1 MAEALLTNRLS
12 VLGST
17 AAVRSGGM
25 LGDGEPARPEAM
37 TAMAGY
43 GLDIAAHRSRRVTA
57 DDLEAADL
65 TLAMA
70 RENLRHAVVTAPG
83 VWPRAFTLKELVRR
97 GEAVGPR
104 APGEDLAGW
113 LARAHDGRERTALLG
128 DSAADDVADP
138 TGGPLGGYVKTAAM
152 LSGLLDQLVGLC
164 WSAERPG
171 RTWPGG

>member
-12 VLGST
+12 ALGSA

-25 LGDGEPARPEAM
+25 LGDGERPHPEAI
-37 TAMAGY
+37 TVMAGY
-43 GLDIAAHRSRRVTA
+43 GLDIAAHRSHRVTVE
-57 DDLEAADL
+57 DLERADL

-70 RENLRHAVVTAPG
+70 RENLRHAVVTAPA

-104 APGEDLAGW
+104 APGESLAGW
-113 LARAHDGRERTALLG
+113 LARTHDGRERTALLG

-138 TGGPLGGYVKTAAM
+138 TGGSLGGYADTAAM

-164 WSAERPG
+164 WA
-171 RTWPGG
+171 